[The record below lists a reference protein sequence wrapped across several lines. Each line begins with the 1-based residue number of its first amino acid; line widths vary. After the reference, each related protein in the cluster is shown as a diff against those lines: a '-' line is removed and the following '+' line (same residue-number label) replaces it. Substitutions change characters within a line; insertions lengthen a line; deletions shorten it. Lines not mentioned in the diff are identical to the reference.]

1 MNAMLKAFL
10 SALVVAAFVL
20 PSSALAAK
28 KVSCKGIKAEHVL
41 RFSTVA
47 PANTPWA
54 RLLKNYKKV
63 IRKKSNCRIKVKV
76 SLGGMKGSNELGI
89 VRLVRKGKELEAGG
103 VSSGA
108 IANQVRE
115 LDLLELPYLFNSAA
129 EADRILD
136 GVALPFVEKALEAQ
150 GFKLLMYSENGYRS
164 MGTKGFQVSSPRDLV
179 GKKMRSQESDAHVAT
194 WRAFGASPVT
204 MSVGEVMSALQTGN
218 VTGFDNTPLY
228 TQAVSWYQAIDH
240 FTLTRHIY
248 QPAVIV
254 ANKRWFDGLP
264 ADLQEILVTTGRKL
278 QGKGR
283 TKIRA
288 LDDALLENF
297 KEFGIQVHELSPAQR
312 AVFQKASRKVWDT
325 MAKKTTPLGRQLLSA
340 IRKELGR

>member
-1 MNAMLKAFL
+1 MKKLLKLVLCLLLAL
-10 SALVVAAFVL
+10 SVSL
-20 PSSALAAK
+20 PSTAIAAK
-28 KVSCKGIKAEHVL
+28 KSCKGIQPEHVL

-54 RLLKNYKKV
+54 RLLKNYKRV

-115 LDLLELPYLFNSAA
+115 LDLLELPYLFNSAK

-136 GVALPFVEKALEAQ
+136 GVALPFVEKALESQ

-164 MGTKGFQVSSPRDLV
+164 MGTKGFKVTSPKDLV

-194 WRAFGASPVT
+194 WRSFGASPVT

-254 ANKRWFDGLP
+254 ANKAWFDGLP
-264 ADLQEILVTTGRKL
+264 ADLQEILVSTGRKL

-283 TKIRA
+283 RKIRE
-288 LDDALLENF
+288 LDGALLENF
-297 KEFGIQVHELSPAQR
+297 KEFGIQVHTLTPAQR
-312 AVFQKASRKVWDT
+312 KVFQNASRKVWDA
-325 MAKKTTPLGRQLLSA
+325 MAMKTTPLGRQLLSA
-340 IRKELGR
+340 MRKELGR